1 MRRRPGMV
9 TQLAP
14 LVKDIMKISEIT
26 PNVSVSTGNPR
37 GGIDL
42 CFDLTAQETIQLTE
56 VWTIAGWRIRFVFLP
71 PHQTL
76 ELEGKN
82 HYLKV
87 IVGELAN
94 LERACFAE
102 NFAVRTTRLEKQRVS
117 SGSHGLLCALLTET
131 PGLLPN
137 IHDMS
142 DCVFAGPMAQLL
154 EWKSFKER
162 FGASTDYFDQLDN
175 HMANGFHLLDS
186 EESEITYVNFW
197 TCGKNGDV
205 STHNHSQAPSLA
217 GPAFAEI
224 HLVLNN
230 GSGAAGMYKT
240 HGPDSDAREV
250 YVMKRG
256 DEHGP
261 FFEHRGGKPVLL
273 GNGAVK
279 YPWHGWQSGNDGK
292 EIQSYDLVAA
302 FEISPDY
309 VLIPTSEVI

>member
-1 MRRRPGMV
+1 
-9 TQLAP
+9 
-14 LVKDIMKISEIT
+14 MKISEIT

-56 VWTIAGWRIRFVFLP
+56 VWTIAGWQIRFVFLP

-94 LERACFAE
+94 LERDCFAE

-142 DCVFAGPMAQLL
+142 DCVFAGPMAQHL

-240 HGPDSDAREV
+240 NGPDSDAREV

>member
-94 LERACFAE
+94 LERDCFAE

-240 HGPDSDAREV
+240 NGPDSDAREV

>member
-1 MRRRPGMV
+1 MGSVLSQEEVDALLQGV
-9 TQLAP
+9 TSDEE
-14 LVKDIMKISEIT
+14 VSEEDT
-26 PNVSVSTGNPR
+26 EEYDPEEVVS
-37 GGIDL
+37 
-42 CFDLTAQETIQLTE
+42 FDLTAQETIQLSE
-56 VWTIAGWRIRFVFLP
+56 VWTIAGWEIRFVFLP
-71 PHQTL
+71 PHQML
-76 ELEGKN
+76 ELEGTN

-94 LERACFAE
+94 LERDCFAE

-142 DCVFAGPMAQLL
+142 DCVFAGPMAQHL

-273 GNGAVK
+273 DNGAVK

>member
-56 VWTIAGWRIRFVFLP
+56 VWTIAGWQIRFVFLS

-240 HGPDSDAREV
+240 NGPDSDAREV

>member
-56 VWTIAGWRIRFVFLP
+56 VWTIAGWQIRFVFLP

-186 EESEITYVNFW
+186 EESEIT
-197 TCGKNGDV
+197 
-205 STHNHSQAPSLA
+205 
-217 GPAFAEI
+217 
-224 HLVLNN
+224 
-230 GSGAAGMYKT
+230 
-240 HGPDSDAREV
+240 
-250 YVMKRG
+250 
-256 DEHGP
+256 
-261 FFEHRGGKPVLL
+261 
-273 GNGAVK
+273 
-279 YPWHGWQSGNDGK
+279 
-292 EIQSYDLVAA
+292 
-302 FEISPDY
+302 
-309 VLIPTSEVI
+309 

>member
-1 MRRRPGMV
+1 
-9 TQLAP
+9 
-14 LVKDIMKISEIT
+14 MKISEIA
-26 PNVSVSTGNPR
+26 PNVSVGTGNPR

-42 CFDLTAQETIQLTE
+42 CFDLTAQETIQLSE
-56 VWTIAGWRIRFVFLP
+56 VWTIAGWEIRFVFLP

-87 IVGELAN
+87 IVGKLAN
-94 LERACFAE
+94 LGRDCFAE
-102 NFAVRTTRLEKQRVS
+102 NYAVRTTRLEKPRVL
-117 SGSHGLLCALLTET
+117 SGSQGLLCALLTET
-131 PGLLPN
+131 PDLLPN

-142 DCVFAGPMAQLL
+142 DCVFAGPMAQYL

-162 FGASTDYFDQLDN
+162 FGAFTDYFEQLDN

-205 STHNHSQAPSLA
+205 STHNHAQDPSLA
-217 GPAFAEI
+217 GPAFAEV

-230 GSGAAGMYKT
+230 GSGTAGMYKT
-240 HGPDSDAREV
+240 HGPDSDARDV
-250 YVMKRG
+250 HVMKRG

-261 FFEHRGGKPVLL
+261 FFEHQAGKPVLL
-273 GNGAVK
+273 DNGAVK
-279 YPWHGWQSGNDGK
+279 YPWHGWQSGNDDQDV
-292 EIQSYDLVAA
+292 QSYDLVAA

-309 VLIPTSEVI
+309 VLLPTSEVT

>member
-94 LERACFAE
+94 LERDCFAE

-142 DCVFAGPMAQLL
+142 DCVFAGPMAQHL

-240 HGPDSDAREV
+240 NGPDSDAREV

-273 GNGAVK
+273 DNGAVK

>member
-1 MRRRPGMV
+1 
-9 TQLAP
+9 
-14 LVKDIMKISEIT
+14 MKISEIAS
-26 PNVSVSTGNPR
+26 NVSVGTGNPR

-42 CFDLTAQETIQLTE
+42 CFDLTAQETIQLSE
-56 VWTIAGWRIRFVFLP
+56 VWTIAGWETRFVFLP

-76 ELEGKN
+76 ELEDRN

-87 IVGELAN
+87 IVGKLAN
-94 LERACFAE
+94 LGRDCFAE
-102 NFAVRTTRLEKQRVS
+102 NYVVRTTRLEKPRVL
-117 SGSHGLLCALLTET
+117 SGSQGLLCALFTET
-131 PGLLPN
+131 SDLLPN

-142 DCVFAGPMAQLL
+142 DCVFAGPMAQYL

-273 GNGAVK
+273 DNGAVK